1 MTRSQIE
8 YILAVHKM
16 KNFSKAAESCFIT
29 QSTLSAMVA
38 KFEEFTG
45 VTLFNRKTK
54 PISTTQEGEVL
65 IQQLKNINREFQIL
79 NDTVGQLKGYEEGQ
93 INLACIPTVAPFL
106 LPLILR
112 DISTHFPRVKFKI
125 HEMTTSQVINHL
137 VSGDIDIGIVS
148 TPLKQDELIE
158 YALYDEEFLL
168 LDYGESEKSPTYKAE
183 DIDIERLWLLE
194 EGHCMRNQVNT
205 ICQLRSKKK
214 TSSNLSYSTGSIYS
228 VVEMVKEQKGV
239 TLLPYLA
246 IEKNLQVDKNHLFSF
261 NEPIPSREIGIVTH
275 KHFIKKKILSDII
288 NIIQTQIKNKTSLSS
303 KEKYKVNPF

>member
-8 YILAVHKM
+8 YILAVHKL

-38 KFEEFTG
+38 KFEESTR

-54 PISTTQEGEVL
+54 PISTTEEGEVL
-65 IQQLKNINREFQIL
+65 IKQLQNIRREFQIL
-79 NDTVGQLKGYEEGQ
+79 DDTIGQLKGFQDGQ

-106 LPLILR
+106 LPLILT
-112 DISTHFPRVKFKI
+112 DIAAHFPSIKFKI
-125 HEMTTSQVINHL
+125 HEMTTPEVIRKL
-137 VSGDIDIGIVS
+137 LSGDIDIGIVS
-148 TPLKQDELIE
+148 TPLNQDDLEE
-158 YALYDEEFLL
+158 HPLYKEEFLL
-168 LDYGESEKSPTYKAE
+168 LDYGNEAKSPTYKIE
-183 DIDIERLWLLE
+183 DIDIDRLWLLE
-194 EGHCMRNQVNT
+194 EGHCLRNQVNT

-214 TSSNLSYSTGSIYS
+214 VNSNISYSTGSIYS

-246 IEKNLQVDKNHLFSF
+246 IEKNLQVDKAHLFSF

-275 KHFIKKKILSDII
+275 KHFVKQKILNDII
-288 NIIQTQIKNKTSLSS
+288 EIIQNQIQQKTTLSA
-303 KEKYKVNPF
+303 KEKYRISPY